1 LLRGV
6 RAGLA
11 ASDWEPALDTGKLF
25 FEVDGFFVIELVDGK
40 EMLLMVVCK

>member
-6 RAGLA
+6 RVGLA

-25 FEVDGFFVIELVDGK
+25 GEADGFFVIELVDGN
-40 EMLLMVVCK
+40 EMLLMVIRK